1 MPKET
6 EAHCKIPEK
15 FDDNV
20 VLFLCRGNDRRKV
33 RFRKRDS
40 IPNFKQ
46 EVMYVC
52 FYLCFICYFIFISNT
67 TQLFARL
74 FLLLL
79 FSPPKRFLRPGGYG
93 YVEFLKLQ
101 RSLKRQPKKK
111 NETMLVKIRSNRVN
125 GQKP

>member
-40 IPNFKQ
+40 VPKFKH

-52 FYLCFICYFIFISNT
+52 FYLC
-67 TQLFARL
+67 LFATSYY
-74 FLLLL
+74 FLTPLNSSVGC
-79 FSPPKRFLRPGGYG
+79 FFCCCFRYRKRFLLPGGYR
-93 YVEFLKLQ
+93 YVEFRKLQ
-101 RSLKRQPKKK
+101 RSLKRQLKKY
-111 NETMLVKIRSNRVN
+111 ETMLVEIRSKRVD